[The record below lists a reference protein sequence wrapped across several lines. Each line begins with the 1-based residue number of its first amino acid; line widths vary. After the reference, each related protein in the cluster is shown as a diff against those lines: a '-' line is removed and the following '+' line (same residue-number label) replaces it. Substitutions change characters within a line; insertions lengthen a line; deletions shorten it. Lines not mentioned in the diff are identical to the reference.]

1 LLLSSRQGRGK
12 GGEMVTLTF
21 VSLILFFF
29 LLDFFVI
36 RKLEYRLEKAKETPG
51 DDAKKEK

>member
-1 LLLSSRQGRGK
+1 
-12 GGEMVTLTF
+12 MVTLTF
-21 VSLILFFF
+21 VSLIIFFF

-36 RKLEYRLEKAKETPG
+36 RKLEHHLEKAKETPG